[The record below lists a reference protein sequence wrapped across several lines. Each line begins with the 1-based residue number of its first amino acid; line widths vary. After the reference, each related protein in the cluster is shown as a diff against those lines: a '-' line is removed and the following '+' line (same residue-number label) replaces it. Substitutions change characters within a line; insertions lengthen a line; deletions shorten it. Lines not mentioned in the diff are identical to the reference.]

1 MPRPNKPNAPNTA
14 DEVAPPL
21 SEKAKRRR
29 LNFDRLS
36 KTWFNLVHQNN
47 LVYNTCWEDPR
58 LDHVALELGPDDE
71 VMVITSAGCNALDY
85 VLKEPKRVH
94 AVDVNPRQN
103 ALLELKLAAIREL
116 DYDQFFQMFGRGR
129 LASYRKLYKHKLRK
143 HLSHASRS
151 YWNKRTR
158 MFSGSGRRPSFYF
171 YATSGMFAWLINIY
185 VDRVKKL
192 RPAVTALLNAKSV
205 EEQQEVYDRHK
216 LRETLWT
223 PFLKWAMKRDM
234 TLALLGVPRAQRRQ
248 LDRSYPGGILQFV
261 VDSLE
266 TVFTKLPIHDNY
278 FWRIYL
284 TGEYTPECCPEYLKQ
299 ENFYRLK
306 EGLVDRVEIHT
317 NTILGFL
324 REDKDVRISRYIL
337 LDHMDWLAEVRA
349 DVLAEEWQMMINRA
363 TPDARFLW
371 RSAGLEV
378 DFVDP
383 IEVDYQGE
391 KKKLGDLFEYQTEL
405 AEQLHPKDRVHTYG
419 SFYIAHLN
427 GQGKSN
433 TSDASEAEPVAE
445 TANT

>member
-1 MPRPNKPNAPNTA
+1 MLRPKKNNTSEPAAPA
-14 DEVAPPL
+14 
-21 SEKAKRRR
+21 SEELKKQRR

-58 LDHVALELGPDDE
+58 LDHVALELGPDDT
-71 VMVITSAGCNALDY
+71 VMVITSAGCNAIDY

-103 ALLELKLAAIREL
+103 ALLELKIAAIREL

-129 LASYRKLYKHKLRK
+129 LASYKKVYKTKLRK
-143 HLSHASRS
+143 HLSHASRA
-151 YWNKRTR
+151 YWDRRRR
-158 MFSGSGRRPSFYF
+158 MFSGNGRRPSFYF

-185 VDRVKKL
+185 VDRIKKL
-192 RPAVTALLNAKSV
+192 RPAVNELLSAQTI
-205 EEQQEVYDRHK
+205 EEQQEIYDRHR
-216 LRETLWT
+216 LRDTLWT

-278 FWRIYL
+278 FWRVYL
-284 TGEYTPECCPEYLKQ
+284 TGEYTPACCPEYLKP
-299 ENFYRLK
+299 ENFERLK
-306 EGLVDRVEIHT
+306 AGLVDRISIHT

-324 REDKDVRISRYIL
+324 REEKDVEISRYIL

-349 DVLAEEWQMMINRA
+349 DVLADEWQMMINRA
-363 TPDARFLW
+363 APHTRFLW
-371 RSAGLEV
+371 RSAGLDV
-378 DFVDP
+378 GFVDP
-383 IEVDYQGE
+383 IEVDWKDQKCQIGQ
-391 KKKLGDLFEYQTEL
+391 LLEYKHEL
-405 AEQLHPKDRVHTYG
+405 ASELHPLDRVHTYG

-427 GQGKSN
+427 RDTEPRPLEDDAQERTGQ
-433 TSDASEAEPVAE
+433 AV
-445 TANT
+445 TA

>member
-1 MPRPNKPNAPNTA
+1 MPRPTKENASNPA
-14 DEVAPPL
+14 DENR
-21 SEKAKRRR
+21 SDSGTNSSKKKRRR

-58 LDHVALELGPDDE
+58 LDHVALELTPEDV

-85 VLKEPKRVH
+85 VLKEPAQVH

-129 LASYRKLYKHKLRK
+129 LASYKNVYKNKLRQ
-143 HLSHASRS
+143 HLSHSARS

-171 YATSGMFAWLINIY
+171 YATSGVFAWLINIY

-192 RPAVTALLNAKSV
+192 RPAVNALLSAQTV
-205 EEQQEVYDRHK
+205 EEQREIYERYR

-223 PFLKWAMKRDM
+223 PFLKWAMRRDM

-266 TVFTKLPIHDNY
+266 TVFTKLPIKDNY
-278 FWRIYL
+278 FWRVYL

-299 ENFYRLK
+299 ENFQKLK
-306 EGLVDRVEIHT
+306 QGLVDRVQVHT

-324 REDKDVRISRYIL
+324 RESKDVRISRYIL
-337 LDHMDWLAEVRA
+337 LDHMDWLAEARA
-349 DVLAEEWQMMINRA
+349 DILAEEWQMMLNRSVPN
-363 TPDARFLW
+363 TRFLW

-383 IEVDYQGE
+383 IDVEWQGQQR
-391 KKKLGDLFEYQTEL
+391 KLGDLLNYQSRL
-405 AEQLHPKDRVHTYG
+405 AAELHPQDRVHTYG
-419 SFYIAHLN
+419 SFYIAHLE
-427 GQGKSN
+427 GLG
-433 TSDASEAEPVAE
+433 ARG
-445 TANT
+445 

>member
-1 MPRPNKPNAPNTA
+1 MLRPKKNNTSESPAPSG
-14 DEVAPPL
+14 EEL
-21 SEKAKRRR
+21 KKQRR

-58 LDHVALELGPDDE
+58 LDHVALELGPDDV
-71 VMVITSAGCNALDY
+71 VMVITSAGCNAIDY

-103 ALLELKLAAIREL
+103 ALLELKIAAIREL

-129 LASYRKLYKHKLRK
+129 LASYKKLYKTKLRK
-143 HLSHASRS
+143 HLSHASRA
-151 YWNKRTR
+151 YWDRRRR
-158 MFSGSGRRPSFYF
+158 MFSGNGRRPSFYF

-185 VDRVKKL
+185 VDRIKKL
-192 RPAVTALLNAKSV
+192 RPAVNELLSAQSI
-205 EEQQEVYDRHK
+205 EEQQEIYDRHR
-216 LRETLWT
+216 LRDTLWT

-278 FWRIYL
+278 FWRVYL
-284 TGEYTPECCPEYLKQ
+284 TGEYTPGCCPEYLKP
-299 ENFYRLK
+299 ENFERLK
-306 EGLVDRVEIHT
+306 AGLVDRISIHT

-324 REDKDVRISRYIL
+324 REEKDVEVSRYIL

-349 DVLAEEWQMMINRA
+349 DVLADEWQMMINRA
-363 TPDARFLW
+363 APHTRFLW
-371 RSAGLEV
+371 RSAGLDV
-378 DFVDP
+378 GFVDP
-383 IEVDYQGE
+383 IEVDWKDQKCKIGQ
-391 KKKLGDLFEYQTEL
+391 LLEYKDEL
-405 AEQLHPKDRVHTYG
+405 ASELHPLDRVHTYG

-427 GQGKSN
+427 RDTEPRPLEDTAQERTGQ
-433 TSDASEAEPVAE
+433 AV
-445 TANT
+445 TA

>member
-1 MPRPNKPNAPNTA
+1 MPRPNKQNTPSTPEPNSSGNP
-14 DEVAPPL
+14 
-21 SEKAKRRR
+21 EKAKRRR

-58 LDHVALELGPDDE
+58 LDHVALELTPEDV

-85 VLKEPKRVH
+85 ALKGPQRVH

-129 LASYRKLYKHKLRK
+129 LASYNKLYKTKLRQ
-143 HLSHASRS
+143 HLSHSSRA

-185 VDRVKKL
+185 VDRIKKL
-192 RPAVTALLNAKSV
+192 RPAVNALLSAQSV
-205 EEQQEVYDRHK
+205 EEQREIYERYR

-223 PFLKWAMKRDM
+223 PFLKWAMRRDM

-266 TVFTKLPIHDNY
+266 TVFTKLPIQDNY
-278 FWRIYL
+278 FWRVYL
-284 TGEYTPECCPEYLKQ
+284 TGEYTPECCAEYLKP
-299 ENFYRLK
+299 ENFLK
-306 EGLVDRVEIHT
+306 LKNGLADRVEVHT

-324 REDKDVRISRYIL
+324 REEKDVRISRYIL
-337 LDHMDWLAEVRA
+337 LDHMDWLAEARA
-349 DVLAEEWQMMINRA
+349 DILAEEWQMMVHRA
-363 TPDARFLW
+363 APSTRFLW

-383 IEVDYQGE
+383 IPVEWQGQHCHMR
-391 KKKLGDLFEYQTEL
+391 DLLHYQTRL
-405 AEQLHPKDRVHTYG
+405 ASELHPKDRVHTYG
-419 SFYIAHLN
+419 SFYIADLREAPVTPTAV
-427 GQGKSN
+427 GQ
-433 TSDASEAEPVAE
+433 TTEAASS
-445 TANT
+445 

>member
-1 MPRPNKPNAPNTA
+1 MPRPHNQNTP
-14 DEVAPPL
+14 DSQRVENT
-21 SEKAKRRR
+21 EKAKNRR
-29 LNFDRLS
+29 LSFDRLS
-36 KTWFNLVHQNN
+36 KAWFNLVHQNN

-58 LDHVALELGPDDE
+58 LDHVALELGSEDV

-85 VLKEPKRVH
+85 AIKEPKQVH

-129 LASYRKLYKHKLRK
+129 LAGFKQVYKQKLRK
-143 HLSHASRS
+143 HLSHSSQS
-151 YWNKRTR
+151 YWDKRSKL
-158 MFSGSGRRPSFYF
+158 FSGTGRRPSFYF

-185 VDRVKKL
+185 IDRIKKI
-192 RPAVTALLNAKSV
+192 RPVVNELLAAQTV
-205 EEQQEVYDRHK
+205 EEQREIYEKNH

-223 PFLKWAMKRDM
+223 PFLRWAMRRDV
-234 TLALLGVPRAQRRQ
+234 TLSLLGVPRAQRRQ

-266 TVFTKLPIHDNY
+266 TVFTKLPIKDNY
-278 FWRIYL
+278 FWRVYL

-299 ENFYRLK
+299 ENFQKLK
-306 EGLVDRVEIHT
+306 NGLVDRIQIHT

-324 REDKDVRISRYIL
+324 RENKEVEISRYIL

-349 DVLAEEWQMMINRA
+349 DVLAEEWQMMLNRA
-363 TPDARFLW
+363 APETRFLW

-383 IEVDYQGE
+383 INVEWQGQPC
-391 KKKLGDLFEYQTEL
+391 KIGDLFTYQQQL
-405 AEQLHPKDRVHTYG
+405 AAELHPKDRVHTYG
-419 SFYIAHLN
+419 SFYIAHLTGLN
-427 GQGKSN
+427 SAGADSKSQN
-433 TSDASEAEPVAE
+433 ATGSVGH
-445 TANT
+445 

>member
-1 MPRPNKPNAPNTA
+1 MLRPKKNKSPEATTSS
-14 DEVAPPL
+14 DGDIQ
-21 SEKAKRRR
+21 KKRRR

-58 LDHVALELGPDDE
+58 LDHVALELGPDDV
-71 VMVITSAGCNALDY
+71 VMVITSAGCNAIDY
-85 VLKEPKRVH
+85 VLKEPKHVH

-129 LASYRKLYKHKLRK
+129 LSGYKKIYKDKLRK
-143 HLSHASRS
+143 HLTHASVS
-151 YWNKRTR
+151 YWDKRTK
-158 MFSGSGRRPSFYF
+158 MFSGNGRRPSFYF

-185 VDRVKKL
+185 VNRIKKL
-192 RPAVTALLNAKSV
+192 RPAVDELLAAKSV
-205 EEQQEVYDRHK
+205 EEQQQIYDKHR

-234 TLALLGVPRAQRRQ
+234 TLSLLGVPRAQRRQ

-266 TVFTKLPIHDNY
+266 TVFTKLPIRDNY
-278 FWRIYL
+278 FWHVYL
-284 TGEYTPECCPEYLKQ
+284 TGHYTPECCPEYLKQ
-299 ENFYRLK
+299 DNFNRLK
-306 EGLVDRVEIHT
+306 NGLVDRISIHT

-324 REDKDVRISRYIL
+324 REDQDVEVSRYIL

-349 DVLAEEWQMMINRA
+349 DVLADEWQVMLDRA
-363 TPDARFLW
+363 APKTRFLW

-383 IEVDYQGE
+383 IPVQWNGE
-391 KKKLGDLFEYQTEL
+391 DCNIGQLLNYKQEL
-405 AEQLHPKDRVHTYG
+405 ASELHPKDRVHTYG
-419 SFYIAHLN
+419 SFYIAHLDR
-427 GQGKSN
+427 
-433 TSDASEAEPVAE
+433 DAKPKPLEDKTAESVKEPVG
-445 TANT
+445 T